1 VKSIKRFW
9 ERLARRAALVVACAF
24 VALYF
29 VADAPDPTSLYNRVA
44 ARTSAIQFSYLG
56 WMSGAI
62 LHKVGEAFGGAQDYL
77 DERVRSAY
85 VVDYLTWVG
94 KQQSY
99 DSQITARLAKGDTDA
114 LIAPLRTERDAARA
128 EVMRREPLA
137 EAIAEG
143 QVAAVLKGEGFDT
156 LGQIIPPVAAH
167 ITQLPALLI
176 ISPRGQIRVESSVN
190 VTTLSA
196 DQATALEDAIDKD
209 LKRSSIIVPL
219 GGLSL
224 FPSMVIQT
232 WYTPSFFEVIAH
244 EWSHHYLYFFP
255 LGLTYDS
262 AEARILNETTAV
274 LFGREVARKA
284 IERYY
289 AAYPQI
295 IAQLPPIPTAA
306 RTSAA
311 TVTPGTATATPARF
325 DFGRVMNDTRVQ
337 VDSLLAAGKIE
348 EAETYMRQQQAYF
361 AANGYPIRKLNQA
374 YFAFYGGYQGIG
386 GSNASGADPTGAAI
400 AALRVRTGSLRAWLE
415 QMRGITSRTELLRA
429 AGM

>member
-1 VKSIKRFW
+1 MKALRDHI
-9 ERLARRAALVVACAF
+9 ARRAALAVVCAF
-24 VALYF
+24 VALYL

-62 LHKVGEAFGGAQDYL
+62 LDKVGEAFGGAQDYL
-77 DERVRSAY
+77 DEQARAAY

-128 EVMRREPLA
+128 EVTRREPLA

-143 QVAAVLKGEGFDT
+143 QVAAILKREGFDT

-167 ITQLPALLI
+167 VTQLPALLV
-176 ISPRGQIRVESSVN
+176 ISPRSQIRVESSVN

-209 LKRSSIIVPL
+209 LNRSSIIVPL

-232 WYTPSFFEVIAH
+232 WYTPSFFEVMAH
-244 EWSHHYLYFFP
+244 EWTHHYLYFFP

-274 LFGREVARKA
+274 LFGREVARKV

-289 AAYPQI
+289 AAFPQI
-295 IAQLPPIPTAA
+295 IAQLPPLPTAA
-306 RTSAA
+306 PA
-311 TVTPGTATATPARF
+311 VTTTPATATATTAPLRF
-325 DFGRVMNDTRVQ
+325 DFGKAMNDTRVQ
-337 VDSLLAAGKIE
+337 VDTLLAAGMIE
-348 EAETYMRQQQAYF
+348 EAEAYMRQQQAYF

-374 YFAFYGGYQGIG
+374 YFAFYGGYQGVG

-400 AALRVRTGSLRAWLE
+400 AALRASAGSLRAWLE
-415 QMRGITSRTELLRA
+415 QMRGITSRAELLRA